1 MKTIRRDQDV
11 ILGGNDLEQ
20 IYCFKNFPVYMGSV
34 EHVLSEDVFSDMQWV
49 ISKASGAIQLN
60 PLLPLEVIYPEAHG
74 SGCVGDLWMK
84 HHSAFANFVRKY
96 NPSSV
101 LEIGGAHG
109 ILSKYYHSVKPETR
123 WTIVEP
129 NPTPDGTVKARF
141 IKGFFDDQFELDD
154 PVDAVVHSHVFEHV
168 YDSQSFVQHIAGFL
182 SAGKH
187 LIFSLP
193 NMEEM
198 LKRKYTNCIN
208 FEHTVFLTEPYIEYL
223 LHQHGFRILE
233 REYFLDDHSIFY
245 SCVRDKSV
253 QPTELPSGLYEKNKK
268 IYLDY
273 VTYHEDLTEDL
284 NAKIAA
290 LKDNQKLYLF
300 GAHVFAQYLIGF
312 GLDTSRIEC
321 LLDNDP
327 NKQGKRLYGTNLQV
341 ASPKIL
347 EDVENP
353 VVILKAG
360 VYNDEIKKDILEN
373 INSSTHILE

>member
-1 MKTIRRDQDV
+1 MKTLKRSVDV
-11 ILGGNDLEQ
+11 IQKTPMENLGGLES
-20 IYCFKNFPVYMGSV
+20 FPVYMGCVSGSSAAD
-34 EHVLSEDVFSDMQWV
+34 LRADMLWE
-49 ISKASGAIQLN
+49 ISPQNGLLQLKNLIPLEILYPENHAGAI
-60 PLLPLEVIYPEAHG
+60 
-74 SGCVGDLWMK
+74 GDTWMK
-84 HHSAFANFVRKY
+84 HHIAFADFIRKY
-96 NPSSV
+96 SPTSI

-109 ILSKYYHSVKPETR
+109 ILSKIYQAESAGVD
-123 WTIVEP
+123 WTILEP
-129 NPTPDGTVKARF
+129 NPIPVEGVKAK
-141 IKGFFDDQFELDD
+141 IISGFFDDQFELDE

-168 YDSQSFVQHIAGFL
+168 YDPQSFVKHISGFL
-182 SAGKH
+182 PEGKH

-223 LHQHGFRILE
+223 LHQHGFRVIE

-245 SCVRDKSV
+245 ACVRDMSV
-253 QPTELPSGLYEKNKK
+253 QPTELDSGLYEKNKK

-273 VTYHEDLTEDL
+273 VTYHENLIQNL
-284 NAKIAA
+284 NAKIAD
-290 LKDNQKLYLF
+290 LKDDQKLYLF

-327 NKQGKRLYGTNLQV
+327 NKQGKRLYGTNLKV

-347 EDVENP
+347 ADVDNP
-353 VVILKAG
+353 VIILKAG
-360 VYNDEIKKDILEN
+360 VYNDEIKKDIVEN
-373 INSSTHILE
+373 INKKTLFFE